1 MSSHIKKGDIV
12 TVIAGNHR
20 GKQGKVLVAGADR
33 VIVEGVRMI
42 KKHARRSQSLPQGG
56 IIEKEG
62 PIHISN
68 LKVVPAA
75 AQ

>member
-1 MSSHIKKGDIV
+1 MSSHIKKGDTV
-12 TVIAGNHR
+12 TIIAGNHR
-20 GKQGKVLVAGADR
+20 GKQGKVLLAGTDR

-42 KKHARRSQSLPQGG
+42 KKHARRSQALPQGG

-68 LKVVPAA
+68 VKVIPAT